1 MKTKL
6 EIKRE
11 LFSLCKD
18 YVDDKIQNAEE
29 AIESAQSSANEET
42 KSSSGDQYETS
53 RSMIQLEI
61 EKYSEQLNDG
71 LKLKKAL
78 SQISIEKTYQTVLPG
93 SLVSTNNG
101 NFFIAIS
108 AGKLIID
115 KSEYIAISLSS
126 PIGQSL
132 YNKAVSDEITFR
144 DKVYLIKSIN

>member
-108 AGKLIID
+108 AGKLNID
-115 KSEYIAISLSS
+115 KTEYIAISLSS
-126 PIGQSL
+126 PIGQAL
-132 YNKAVSDEITFR
+132 YNKAIKDEITFR